1 MKANKKKYLSLFT
14 LIFAGSTMYELP
26 YLSYS
31 YYDAIIRALG
41 ITNTQLGTLMSIFGL
56 VAMFGYFPGGWVA
69 DRFKSKYLLTF
80 SLISMTIC
88 GVVLSFFP
96 PYPILVII
104 YAWYGFS
111 TSVIFWSAMLK
122 ATRQLGDSKEQ
133 GKLFGMLESGRGL
146 LPLLY
151 GMAILSVFNLFGN
164 SDESLKVVILC
175 YSGLALLGAVLSW
188 LTIKKE
194 NTKEETREKISVKD
208 VLKVVK
214 MPSAWMIGIIIF
226 SSYNLYVGMSY
237 LTPYITDIYGES
249 ESVAAFLNLVRNYGL
264 AVFGGIV
271 SGIIADKVGSN
282 CKVLVF
288 LSILPVLSMG
298 VLSMIAPS
306 QSTFVIFIC
315 VMVLLGIGVYMVRGI
330 YFALIDEIKIPIEI
344 TGAAMG
350 FVSFIGFMPE
360 AFLYTVFGYFLD
372 TYPGVQGYKY
382 VFIWMFVVSLIGLIT
397 VFVLYQKY
405 IRKDQ
410 QLSVKKGL

>member
-1 MKANKKKYLSLFT
+1 MKANKKRYLTLFT
-14 LIFAGSTMYELP
+14 LILAGSTMYELP
-26 YLSYS
+26 YISYS
-31 YYDAIIRALG
+31 YYDAMIRAME

-69 DRFKSKYLLTF
+69 DRFKSKYLLT
-80 SLISMTIC
+80 LALASMTLC
-88 GVVLSFFP
+88 GAVLSAFP
-96 PYPILVII
+96 PFPILILI

-133 GKLFGMLESGRGL
+133 GKLFGILESGRGL

-151 GMAILSVFNLFGN
+151 GMAILSVFNMLGN
-164 SDESLKVVILC
+164 SNESLRIVILC
-175 YSGLALLGAVLSW
+175 YSGLSLIGAILSW

-194 NTKEETREKISVKD
+194 NVEEETQEKVSLKD
-208 VLKVVK
+208 VFKVVK
-214 MPSAWMIGIIIF
+214 MPSAWMVGIIIF
-226 SSYNLYVGMSY
+226 ASYNLYIGMSY
-237 LTPYITDIYGES
+237 LTPYVTDIYGES
-249 ESVAAFLNLVRNYGL
+249 ESVAAFLNLIRNYGL
-264 AVFGGIV
+264 AVCGGIV

-306 QSTFVIFIC
+306 ESTFAVFIF
-315 VMVLLGIGVYMVRGI
+315 VMILLGIGVYMVRGI
-330 YFALIDEIKIPIEI
+330 YFALIDEIQIPIEI

-382 VFIWMFVVSLIGLIT
+382 IFIWMLVLSLIGLAA
-397 VFVLYQKY
+397 VLILYFKY
-405 IRKDQ
+405 I
-410 QLSVKKGL
+410 KKGNKSNA

>member
-88 GVVLSFFP
+88 GIVLSFFP

-208 VLKVVK
+208 VLRVVK

>member
-1 MKANKKKYLSLFT
+1 MKKNKKRFLILFT
-14 LIFAGSTMYELP
+14 LILAGSTMYELP

-31 YYDAIIRALG
+31 YYDAIIRALD

-80 SLISMTIC
+80 SLISITIC
-88 GVVLSFFP
+88 GVILSTFP
-96 PYPILVII
+96 PFPVLAVI

-122 ATRQLGDSKEQ
+122 ATRQLGDSSEQ

-151 GMAILSVFNLFGN
+151 GMAILAVFNLLGN
-164 SDESLKVVILC
+164 SDESLRVVILC
-175 YSGLALLGAVLSW
+175 YSGLSLLGAVLSW
-188 LTIKKE
+188 LTVQKE
-194 NTKEETREKISVKD
+194 DTEDKAQEKVSLRD
-208 VLKVVK
+208 VIKVVK
-214 MPSAWMIGIIIF
+214 MPAAWMIGIIIF

-237 LTPYITDIYGES
+237 LTPYVTDVYGES
-249 ESVAAFLNLVRNYGL
+249 ESIAAFLNLIRNYGL

-282 CKVLVF
+282 CKTLVF
-288 LSILPVLSMG
+288 LSVLPVLSMS
-298 VLSMIAPS
+298 VLSMLTPS
-306 QSTFVIFIC
+306 ASTFTIFIV
-315 VMVLLGIGVYMVRGI
+315 VMILLGIGVYMVRGI

-382 VFIWMFVVSLIGLIT
+382 VFIWMLALSLVGLIT
-397 VFVLYQKY
+397 VLVLYFKL
-405 IRKDQ
+405 IKRGNKRNAE
-410 QLSVKKGL
+410 L